1 METAERNPERLFA
14 RDVVATYDKLVVR
27 DEDGVVISRPAD
39 AVMMRDVLWLIMSPD
54 PDLRELGLY
63 VMSAG
68 SPRMQA
74 ELYARGRHAEQ
85 ARSEF
90 ARFVDAELRI
100 HARDNGP
107 WSESGKEE
115 LLLRWT
121 VAARARHVEHAVRA
135 RLDAEVLEAAELR
148 VGGDTI
154 HAHHDVRPRRHPVFF
169 LAHAVSRR
177 GPRAGHPRQRVHG
190 ARLHGGVRGGRRQQ
204 EQCDQP

>member
-27 DEDGVVISRPAD
+27 DEDGVVMSRPAD

-54 PDLRELGLY
+54 PDLREMGLY

-74 ELYARGRHAEQ
+74 ELYARVRHDEQ

-90 ARFVDAELRI
+90 ARFVDAELLI

-121 VAARARHVEHAVRA
+121 VAARARREWEDELYAA
-135 RLDAEVLEAAELR
+135 LDDIDRDDLRRRVDELR
-148 VGGDTI
+148 WEKVGTT
-154 HAHHDVRPRRHPVFF
+154 
-169 LAHAVSRR
+169 
-177 GPRAGHPRQRVHG
+177 
-190 ARLHGGVRGGRRQQ
+190 GGRSR
-204 EQCDQP
+204 